1 MFSILIPTYN
11 FDCLSLIQELEE
23 QCEALRRADG
33 DFDYEIIVADDCST
47 RKDLVQALQELTEQL
62 GERVKLIALTQ
73 NVGRAEV
80 RNKLLREA
88 HGAWV
93 LLMDSDARVVR
104 KDFLQKYWEQRH
116 KAEVIIGGILH
127 PSEVMPG
134 RELRIVYEQSFEKE
148 RSVDWRQHHPYARFS
163 VFNLMAR
170 KQVITQ
176 FCFDIRCEEYG
187 YEDFFLGV
195 ALEEAGVTVCHIDNP
210 LLHTGIDTSEDF
222 LRKAETAVRTLSRL
236 PQHLRR
242 KTGLEKHA
250 SRFSRLCLSG
260 LFVGAVQPLL
270 PLIRKQLLSK
280 NPSVKLLQLYK
291 MFLYLKCN
299 KANQKREIKQI

>member
-23 QCEALRRADG
+23 QCEALRRVDG
-33 DFDYEIIVADDCST
+33 DFDFEIIVTDDCST
-47 RKDLVQALQELTEQL
+47 RKDLVNALQELTEQL

-80 RNKLLREA
+80 RNRLLREA
-88 HGAWV
+88 RGTWV

-104 KDFLQKYWEQRH
+104 KDFLQTYWEQRH

-195 ALEEAGVTVCHIDNP
+195 ALEAAGVNVCHIDNP

-222 LRKAETAVRTLSRL
+222 LCKAETAVRTLSRL
-236 PQHLRR
+236 PQHLRS

-250 SRFSRLCLSG
+250 SRFRRLRLSG
-260 LFVGAVQPLL
+260 LFVGMFQPLL

-280 NPSVKLLQLYK
+280 NPSIKLLQLYK
-291 MFLYLKCN
+291 MFLYLKSS

>member
-23 QCEALRRADG
+23 QCEALRRVDG
-33 DFDYEIIVADDCST
+33 EFDFEIIVADDCST
-47 RKDLVQALQELTEQL
+47 RKDLVNALQELTEQL

-80 RNKLLREA
+80 RNRLLREA
-88 HGAWV
+88 RGTWV

-195 ALEEAGVTVCHIDNP
+195 ALEAAGVNVCHIDNP

-222 LRKAETAVRTLSRL
+222 LCKAETAVRTLSRL
-236 PQHLRR
+236 PQHLRS

-250 SRFSRLCLSG
+250 SRFRRLCLSG
-260 LFVGAVQPLL
+260 LFVGMFQPLL

-280 NPSVKLLQLYK
+280 NPSIKLLQLYK
-291 MFLYLKCN
+291 LFLYLKSS
-299 KANQKREIKQI
+299 KANQKCEIKQI

>member
-23 QCEALRRADG
+23 QCEALRRVDR
-33 DFDYEIIVADDCST
+33 DFDFEIIVADDCST
-47 RKDLVQALQELTEQL
+47 RKDLVNALQELTEQL

-73 NVGRAEV
+73 NVGRAAV
-80 RNKLLREA
+80 RNRLLHEA
-88 HGAWV
+88 RGTWV

-104 KDFLQKYWEQRH
+104 KDFLQTYWEQRH

-195 ALEEAGVTVCHIDNP
+195 ALEAAGVNVCHIDNP

-222 LRKAETAVRTLSRL
+222 LCKAETAVRTLSRL
-236 PQHLRR
+236 PQHLRS

-250 SRFSRLCLSG
+250 SRFRRLCLSR
-260 LFVGAVQPLL
+260 LFVGMFQPLL

-280 NPSVKLLQLYK
+280 NPSIKLLQLYK
-291 MFLYLKCN
+291 LFLYLKSS
-299 KANQKREIKQI
+299 KANQKCEIKQI